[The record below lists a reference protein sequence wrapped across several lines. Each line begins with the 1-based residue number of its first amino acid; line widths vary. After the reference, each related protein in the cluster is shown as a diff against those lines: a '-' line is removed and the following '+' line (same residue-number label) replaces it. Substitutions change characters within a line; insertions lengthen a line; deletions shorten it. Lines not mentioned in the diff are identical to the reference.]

1 MSKTHWKSLADTSQ
15 FLGKQH
21 FDPDA
26 GDLIVTIERVGAN
39 TVADARRNSKENK
52 RILYFMEPEV
62 RPLILN
68 STNGNKIEK
77 LLGTPYTEEWA
88 GKKIA
93 LWVDPSV
100 PNNFGGEPGGI
111 RVRDYLP
118 KVEKAFCDE
127 CGQKIK
133 PHGNYSVNK
142 VVTFSESKFGRRL
155 CWDCATKEKEMKEGK

>member
-26 GDLIVTIERVGAN
+26 GDLIVTIERVEAN

-118 KVEKAFCDE
+118 KVEEAFCDE
-127 CGQKIK
+127 CGQEIT

-142 VVTFSESKFGRRL
+142 IVTLSETKFGRRL
-155 CWDCATKEKEMKEGK
+155 CWDCSSKMKEEAGA